1 MPFRLEFKS
10 KHGVEFA
17 GFLDRSTDA
26 LKDNQSRIRW
36 FYFSHFQRLRF
47 LGGNDFSSWKI
58 FWRRRGLVLGSNF
71 VFLAERWRRQCLNA
85 GRLQLSNRE
94 RHPCGLS
101 SWRITWRIGEL
112 ILDRSYIFPSQR
124 RHRRHARY
132 RLRFL

>member
-26 LKDNQSRIRW
+26 LKDNQSRIRC

-85 GRLQLSNRE
+85 GLCNSRTGRGIPVGSPVGGSLGALE
-94 RHPCGLS
+94 
-101 SWRITWRIGEL
+101 
-112 ILDRSYIFPSQR
+112 
-124 RHRRHARY
+124 
-132 RLRFL
+132 